1 MDLLQHIIAW
11 LVAWRL
17 YRRQQKELFEFLASD
32 HRAAADIGITPYDA
46 TRYFNGR
53 LRPESGIQETS
64 RGCKHALVPAQAGTQ
79 HNAGAN

>member
-46 TRYFNGR
+46 QQYFDRPLQDLKTSLHLRHTR
-53 LRPESGIQETS
+53 
-64 RGCKHALVPAQAGTQ
+64 A
-79 HNAGAN
+79 